1 MWKFLTDTKAFWKSY
16 VTLLAIS
23 AIWYGLEFIEFG
35 TLCWDRKCD
44 NVIGSLFFIAL
55 WYANHQNNYWTEKYV
70 SLLIRQKEENKFD
83 NEKGNGGE
91 INEN

>member
-1 MWKFLTDTKAFWKSY
+1 MWKFLTDTKAFWRSY

-44 NVIGSLFFIAL
+44 NIVGLLFFIVL
-55 WYANHQNNYWTEKYV
+55 WYTNHKVNYWQNEYV
-70 SLLIRQKEENKFD
+70 QYIISKNNKNDIKER
-83 NEKGNGGE
+83 
-91 INEN
+91 

>member
-1 MWKFLTDTKAFWKSY
+1 MWKFLTDTKAFWRSY

-44 NVIGSLFFIAL
+44 NIIGLLFFIVL
-55 WYANHQNNYWTEKYV
+55 WYTNHKVNYWQNEYV
-70 SLLIRQKEENKFD
+70 QYIISKNNKNDIKER
-83 NEKGNGGE
+83 
-91 INEN
+91 

>member
-1 MWKFLTDTKAFWKSY
+1 MWRFLTDTKAFWESY

-44 NVIGSLFFIAL
+44 NIIGLLFFIVL
-55 WYANHQNNYWTEKYV
+55 WYTNHKVNYWQNEYV
-70 SLLIRQKEENKFD
+70 QYIISKNNKNDIKER
-83 NEKGNGGE
+83 
-91 INEN
+91 

>member
-44 NVIGSLFFIAL
+44 NVVGLLFFIAL
-55 WYANHQNNYWTEKYV
+55 WYVNHKANYWMV
-70 SLLIRQKEENKFD
+70 MFIRISNSSSKENMSDEN
-83 NEKGNGGE
+83 NR
-91 INEN
+91 

>member
-44 NVIGSLFFIAL
+44 NIIGLLFFIAL
-55 WYANHQNNYWTEKYV
+55 WYANHRANYWETEYV
-70 SLLIRQKEENKFD
+70 QYIIIKNK
-83 NEKGNGGE
+83 KGK
-91 INEN
+91 

>member
-1 MWKFLTDTKAFWKSY
+1 MWKFLTDTKAFWRSY

-44 NVIGSLFFIAL
+44 NIVGLLFFIAL
-55 WYANHQNNYWTEKYV
+55 WYTNHKVNYWQNEYV
-70 SLLIRQKEENKFD
+70 QYIISKNNKNDIKER
-83 NEKGNGGE
+83 
-91 INEN
+91 

>member
-1 MWKFLTDTKAFWKSY
+1 MDTKAFWKSY

-44 NVIGSLFFIAL
+44 NVVGLLFFIAL
-55 WYANHQNNYWTEKYV
+55 WYANHKANYWIERYIGILT
-70 SLLIRQKEENKFD
+70 RQKDDDKSD
-83 NEKGNGGE
+83 NEKEDDGE

>member
-1 MWKFLTDTKAFWKSY
+1 MDTKAFWKSY

-44 NVIGSLFFIAL
+44 NVVGLLFFIAL
-55 WYANHQNNYWTEKYV
+55 WYANHKANYWMV
-70 SLLIRQKEENKFD
+70 MFIRISKSNNLSNKMNQTDGDNEENV
-83 NEKGNGGE
+83 NL
-91 INEN
+91 

>member
-1 MWKFLTDTKAFWKSY
+1 MWKFLTDTKAFWRSY

-44 NVIGSLFFIAL
+44 NIVGLLFFIVL
-55 WYANHQNNYWTEKYV
+55 WCTNHKVNYWQNEYV
-70 SLLIRQKEENKFD
+70 QYIISKNNKNDIKER
-83 NEKGNGGE
+83 
-91 INEN
+91 